1 MTLVEGT
8 EQLRQILDQS
18 KVVAV
23 VGFND
28 DTVKPAYFVPEYL
41 YRQGYTI
48 IPVNP
53 KLLGTSFFGQK
64 SVAHVQEI
72 HAAVDIVL
80 IFRRSE
86 MVGEHVADILNMKRL
101 PPVVWMQLGVENEE
115 AAKQLSAAGIG
126 VIQNRCMLTEH
137 RALT

>member
-1 MTLVEGT
+1 MTLIGGT
-8 EQLRQILDQS
+8 DQLRQILDKS

-23 VGFND
+23 VGFHD

-53 KLLGTSFFGQK
+53 KLSGTSFFGQK
-64 SVAHVQEI
+64 SVANLQEI
-72 HAAVDIVL
+72 SVSVDIVV
-80 IFRRSE
+80 IFRRTES
-86 MVGEHVADILNMKRL
+86 VGGHVPDILNMKPL
-101 PPVVWMQLGVENEE
+101 PSVVWMQLGIEHEE
-115 AAKQLSAAGIG
+115 TAEKLSTAGID

>member
-1 MTLVEGT
+1 MTLLEGT

-53 KLLGTSFFGQK
+53 KLLGASFFGQK
-64 SVAHVQEI
+64 SVSHLQEI
-72 HAAVDIVL
+72 HTAVDIVV

-86 MVGEHVADILNMKRL
+86 IVGEHVPDILNMKHL

-115 AAKQLSAAGIG
+115 AAQKLSAAGIG
-126 VIQNRCMLTEH
+126 VIQNHCMLTEH
-137 RALT
+137 RALV